1 MTGPD
6 SPRAPSDTP
15 PQSSAK
21 KPGGFAHLL
30 LHLHPKL
37 VPEETLAL
45 ERTFGLGG
53 VALVLFLV
61 LIASGAL
68 LLFAYEPSTERA
80 WGAVRALED
89 EVPFGGFVRAV
100 HHWAGNLFLVVAA
113 LHLLRVFYT
122 GAYLPPRRFNWLLG
136 LGLLAL
142 VALGNFTGYLLP
154 WDQLAYWAVTIGTG
168 MLKYVPLAGEGLVR
182 MARGGADVSPK
193 TLSLFFVF
201 HIAIIPILLFGL
213 VSFHFWLV
221 RKAGGVMRR
230 SPVEGAAA
238 RPRLV
243 PVSPDLI
250 VREGAAALVTLAA
263 VFLSAAILRAPLETA
278 ANPGLSPN
286 PAKAP
291 WYFMGVQELLVQ
303 IHPTFAVLVV
313 PLLGAAFLAGL
324 PFLRYTEPSD
334 GCWFRSARGRRSAAL
349 SAVAALV
356 LTPSAILLAERG
368 IRPDRLFPKLAPVV
382 SAGVLPLAIWAILT
396 GALLFALVRTLSLSR
411 LEAVQ
416 ALFTFIFVVF
426 LVLTI
431 VGTLFRG
438 PSMRLFLPGGGT

>member
-1 MTGPD
+1 VPTTSD
-6 SPRAPSDTP
+6 SATQP
-15 PQSSAK
+15 SAK
-21 KPGGFAHLL
+21 KPGGLAHLL
-30 LHLHPKL
+30 LHLHPKM
-37 VPEETLAL
+37 VPEETLPL
-45 ERTFGLGG
+45 DRTFGLGG
-53 VALVLFLV
+53 AALVLLLV

-89 EVPFGGFVRAV
+89 DVPFGSFVRAI

-113 LHLLRVFYT
+113 LHLLRVFFT
-122 GAYLPPRRFNWLLG
+122 GAFLPPRRFNWLLG
-136 LGLLAL
+136 IGLLAL
-142 VALGNFTGYLLP
+142 AAVGNFTGYLLP

-182 MARGGADVSPK
+182 MARGGPDVSPK

-213 VSFHFWLV
+213 LSFHFWLV
-221 RKAGGVMRR
+221 RKAGGVMRKG
-230 SPVEGAAA
+230 PEGGATT

-243 PVSPDLI
+243 PVSPDLT

-263 VFLSAAILRAPLETA
+263 VFLLAAVFRAPLEAA

-324 PFLRYTEPSD
+324 PFLRYPEPPN
-334 GCWFRSARGRRSAAL
+334 GNWFQSARGRKSAAF
-349 SAVAALV
+349 AAFAALV
-356 LTPSAILLAERG
+356 LAPAAILLAEHGLRA
-368 IRPDRLFPKLAPVV
+368 DRFFPGLPPAV
-382 SAGVLPLAIWAILT
+382 SSGVIPLAIWALLA
-396 GALLFALVRTLSLSR
+396 GALLYLLVRALSLSR
-411 LEAVQ
+411 LETVQ
-416 ALFTFIFVVF
+416 ALFTFLLVAF

-431 VGTLFRG
+431 VGVVFRG
-438 PSMRLFLPGGGT
+438 PSMRLVFPGGTA

>member
-1 MTGPD
+1 M
-6 SPRAPSDTP
+6 RMPSDALSRP
-15 PQSSAK
+15 VER
-21 KPGGFAHLL
+21 KPSGFSNLL
-30 LHLHPKL
+30 LHLHPRTI
-37 VPEETLAL
+37 PEETLAL

-80 WGAVRALED
+80 YGAVRALED
-89 EVPFGGFVRAV
+89 EVPFGGFVRAI

-122 GAYLPPRRFNWLLG
+122 GAFLPPRRFNWLLG

-142 VALGNFTGYLLP
+142 AALGNFTGYLLP

-168 MLKYVPLAGEGLVR
+168 MLTYVPLAGEGLVR
-182 MARGGADVSPK
+182 MARGGADVSSK

-201 HIAIIPILLFGL
+201 HIAIVPILLFAL

-221 RKAGGVMRR
+221 RKAGGVMRK
-230 SPVEGAAA
+230 SPDGTAAA

-263 VFLSAAILRAPLETA
+263 VFVSAAIFRAPLEAA

-313 PLLGAAFLAGL
+313 PLLGVAFLAGL
-324 PFLRYTEPSD
+324 PFLRYREPPD
-334 GCWFRSARGRRSAAL
+334 GIWFQSTRGRKSAFLA
-349 SAVAALV
+349 AVAALV
-356 LTPSAILLAERG
+356 LVPAAVLLAERG
-368 IRPDRLFPKLAPVV
+368 LRPDRLFPKLAPAV
-382 SAGVLPLAIWAILT
+382 SAGALPLAIWAILT
-396 GALLFALVRTLSLSR
+396 GALLFALVRLLSLSR
-411 LEAVQ
+411 IEAVQ
-416 ALFTFIFVVF
+416 ALFTFVLVAF
-426 LVLTI
+426 LVLTV
-431 VGTLFRG
+431 VGVVFRG
-438 PSMRLFLPGGGT
+438 PGMRLVLPGGSA

>member
-1 MTGPD
+1 MPSN
-6 SPRAPSDTP
+6 SPLPSP
-15 PQSSAK
+15 AR
-21 KPGGFAHLL
+21 KPGGFSNLL
-30 LHLHPKL
+30 LHLHPKM
-37 VPEETLAL
+37 VPEESLAL

-53 VALVLFLV
+53 MALILFLV

-80 WGAVRALED
+80 YGAVRALED
-89 EVPFGGFVRAV
+89 EVPFGGFVRAI

-122 GAYLPPRRFNWLLG
+122 GAFLPPRRFNWLLG
-136 LGLLAL
+136 LGLLGLA
-142 VALGNFTGYLLP
+142 ALGNFTGYLLP

-221 RKAGGVMRR
+221 RKAGGVMRKV
-230 SPVEGAAA
+230 PEGGAAA

-263 VFLSAAILRAPLETA
+263 VFLSAAIFRAPLEAA

-291 WYFMGVQELLVQ
+291 WYFMGIQELLVQ

-324 PFLRYTEPSD
+324 PFLRYPEPPD
-334 GCWFRSARGRRSAAL
+334 GIWFQSARGRKSAAL
-349 SAVAALV
+349 AAVAALV
-356 LTPSAILLAERG
+356 LAPVAVLLAERG
-368 IRPDRLFPKLAPVV
+368 LRPDRLFPKLPPAL
-382 SAGVLPLAIWAILT
+382 SAGVLPLAIWAVLT
-396 GALLFALVRTLSLSR
+396 GALLFVLIRVLSLSR
-411 LEAVQ
+411 FEAVQ
-416 ALFTFIFVVF
+416 ALFTFILVAF

-431 VGTLFRG
+431 VGVVFRG
-438 PSMRLFLPGGGT
+438 PGMRLVFPGGTA

>member
-1 MTGPD
+1 M
-6 SPRAPSDTP
+6 
-15 PQSSAK
+15 
-21 KPGGFAHLL
+21 
-30 LHLHPKL
+30 

-53 VALVLFLV
+53 AALILFLV

-80 WGAVRALED
+80 YGAVRALED
-89 EVPFGGFVRAV
+89 EVPFGSFVRAI

-113 LHLLRVFYT
+113 LHLLRVLYT
-122 GAYLPPRRFNWLLG
+122 GAFLPPRRFNWLLG

-142 VALGNFTGYLLP
+142 AALGNFTGYLLP

-168 MLKYVPLAGEGLVR
+168 MLKYVPLAGEALVR
-182 MARGGADVSPK
+182 MARGGSDVSPK

-221 RKAGGVMRR
+221 RKAGGVMRK
-230 SPVEGAAA
+230 SPEEGPAA

-250 VREGAAALVTLAA
+250 VREGAAALVTIAA
-263 VFLSAAILRAPLETA
+263 VFLSAAIFRAPLEA
-278 ANPGLSPN
+278 SANPGLSPN

-313 PLLGAAFLAGL
+313 PLLGVAFLAGL
-324 PFLRYTEPSD
+324 PFLRYPEPPD
-334 GCWFRSARGRRSAAL
+334 GSWFRSTRGRKSTAL
-349 SAVAALV
+349 SVVAALL
-356 LTPSAILLAERG
+356 LTPTAILLAERG
-368 IRPDRLFPKLAPVV
+368 LRPDRLFPKLGPSV
-382 SAGVLPLAIWAILT
+382 SAGVIPLAIWVILV
-396 GALLFALVRTLSLSR
+396 GALLVALVRMLSLSR
-411 LEAVQ
+411 FEAVQ
-416 ALFTFIFVVF
+416 ALFTFILVAF

-431 VGTLFRG
+431 VGVAFRG
-438 PSMRLFLPGGGT
+438 PSMRLVFPGGAA